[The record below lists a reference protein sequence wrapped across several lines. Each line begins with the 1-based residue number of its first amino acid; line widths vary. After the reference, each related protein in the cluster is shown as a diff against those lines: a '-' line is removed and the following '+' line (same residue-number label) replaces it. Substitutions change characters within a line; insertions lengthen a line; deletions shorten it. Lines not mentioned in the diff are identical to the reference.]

1 MSCDHNQYQ
10 RAIYNDWR
18 VSEAHQVPVTEQGE
32 KLAEHR
38 WRGFERGYI
47 EGMRAAARLLE
58 DMHKRE
64 KDGAANHNF
73 YLVSANS
80 VRERM
85 NILYEKQTEM
95 RMSRKQTD
103 LCGND

>member
-1 MSCDHNQYQ
+1 M
-10 RAIYNDWR
+10 
-18 VSEAHQVPVTEQGE
+18 TEQGA

-38 WRGFERGYI
+38 WWGFERGYI

-64 KDGAANHNF
+64 KDGSNNHNY
-73 YLVSANS
+73 YLVSANA
-80 VRERM
+80 VRECL
-85 NILYEKQTEM
+85 NCLYEKQTQM
-95 RMSRKQTD
+95 RISRKQTD

>member
-1 MSCDHNQYQ
+1 M
-10 RAIYNDWR
+10 
-18 VSEAHQVPVTEQGE
+18 TEQGA

-38 WRGFERGYI
+38 WQGFERGYI

-95 RMSRKQTD
+95 RISKVQTD